1 MIERVG
7 KFIKQGLDPN
17 MVTLRVD
24 PIVPGVT
31 KINEVDALI
40 KRASEFGIKN
50 VRFSVMDYYRTTS
63 IFMKNLGY
71 DYEKH
76 GYVKRSDGEFYTH
89 AKPEVIKGISEKKLQ
104 IANKYGV
111 KLSTC
116 AEPGVM
122 PGITKQGCL
131 SV

>member
-1 MIERVG
+1 
-7 KFIKQGLDPN
+7 

-50 VRFSVMDYYRTTS
+50 VRFSVMDYYKTTS

-71 DYEKH
+71 DYGEY
-76 GYVKRSDGEFYTH
+76 YVKRDDGKRDAGEFYTH
-89 AKPEVIKGISEKKLQ
+89 ARPDVIKGVSEKMLQ

-116 AEPGVM
+116 AEPGAI
-122 PGITKQGCL
+122 PGISKQGCL

>member
-50 VRFSVMDYYRTTS
+50 VRFSVMYSYKTTS

-71 DYEKH
+71 NYEEH
-76 GYVKRSDGEFYTH
+76 GYIKVPNTNGEFYTH
-89 AKPEVIKGISEKKLQ
+89 AKPEVIKHVSEKMLQ
-104 IANKYGV
+104 IASKYGV

-122 PGITKQGCL
+122 PGITK
-131 SV
+131 

>member
-40 KRASEFGIKN
+40 KRASELGIKN
-50 VRFSVMDYYRTTS
+50 VRFSVMDYYKTTS

-71 DYEKH
+71 NYEEY
-76 GYVKRSDGEFYTH
+76 YVKRDGGEFYTH
-89 AKPEVIKGISEKKLQ
+89 ARPDVIKGVSEKMLQ

>member
-40 KRASEFGIKN
+40 KRASELGIKN
-50 VRFSVMDYYRTTS
+50 VRFSVMDYYKTTS

-71 DYEKH
+71 NYEKY
-76 GYVKRSDGEFYTH
+76 YVKRDDGEFYTH
-89 AKPEVIKGISEKKLQ
+89 ARPDVIKGVSEKMLQ

-122 PGITKQGCL
+122 PGITK
-131 SV
+131 